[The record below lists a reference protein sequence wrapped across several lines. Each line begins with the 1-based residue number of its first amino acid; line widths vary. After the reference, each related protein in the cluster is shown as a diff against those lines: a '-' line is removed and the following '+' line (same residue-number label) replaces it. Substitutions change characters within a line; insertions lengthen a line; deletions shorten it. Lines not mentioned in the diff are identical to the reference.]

1 MDASLIE
8 ADANKSRSVPG
19 VEWNT
24 KQIDPEAA
32 SRGAKEYIW
41 LRWRMRPSTTLAEF
55 SRAQDSQITFSV
67 THGWSAFGGADHG
80 WQDVGL
86 ER

>member
-1 MDASLIE
+1 MTFTSTFSFAPD
-8 ADANKSRSVPG
+8 SVSVKG
-19 VEWNT
+19 QKVEVLDLNM
-24 KQIDPEAA
+24 
-32 SRGAKEYIW
+32 R
-41 LRWRMRPSTTLAEF
+41 LRDCYNFHDFRRLASTTLAEF